1 MKLVRKIDEL
11 TRSVTTWR
19 AEGKIIGLVPTM
31 GWFHEGHLSLMEM
44 ARRKAD
50 KVVVSLFVNPIQFG
64 PGEDLASY
72 PYDLSRDMQLAEKKG
87 IDLLFAPVPEDIYPV
102 GFQTGI
108 SVEKLTQ
115 GLCGAS
121 RPGHFDGVATVV
133 AKLFNMVQPHLVIFG
148 EKDYQ
153 QLAVVR
159 RMVKDLNFNLEVFGH
174 PIVRERDGLAMSSRN
189 SYLNQEERRNAL
201 CLYSSIQYAKK
212 QVAGAVLKPPV
223 DQLADE
229 VRRKINATPG
239 CATDYVEIV
248 DKETLLPCACVDKNS
263 ILAVAVKI
271 NNRVRLIDNALLVSE
286 EDAMPDNR

>member
-11 TRSVTTWR
+11 TRTVTTWR

-31 GWFHEGHLSLMEM
+31 GWFHEGHLSLMKM
-44 ARRKAD
+44 ARGKAD

-64 PGEDLASY
+64 QGEDLATY
-72 PYDLSRDMQLAEKKG
+72 PYDLSRDMQLAEKTG
-87 IDLLFAPVPEDIYPV
+87 VDLLFAPVAEDVYPV
-102 GFQTGI
+102 GFQTAI
-108 SVEKLTQ
+108 SVKKLTQ

-133 AKLFNMVQPHLVIFG
+133 VKLFHMVQPHLVVFG

-159 RMVKDLNFNLEVFGH
+159 RLVKDLNFNLEVFGH
-174 PIVRERDGLAMSSRN
+174 PIVRESDGLAMSSRN
-189 SYLNQEERRNAL
+189 SYLNREERKNAL
-201 CLYSSIQYAKK
+201 CLYTSLQYAKELI
-212 QVAGAVLKPPV
+212 AGAASEFSA
-223 DQLADE
+223 DRLADE

-239 CATDYVEIV
+239 CEADYVEIV
-248 DKETLLPCACVDKNS
+248 DKETLLPCVSVDKNS

-286 EDAMPDNR
+286 ADAAPDKR